1 MSALDRWLCKWFDWM
16 QELKKMIQ
24 AEGEAVPGKEVW
36 DPVECV
42 MTKAE
47 CPKEVG
53 HELARHRDAGSDYR
67 WELV

>member
-53 HELARHRDAGSDYR
+53 HELS
-67 WELV
+67 